1 MSTPVRAAG
10 CVLWRRSPAHG
21 VEFCLVHRP
30 KWSDWSWPKGKLKH
44 GETELAAALRE
55 VEEETGRTCRPA
67 TRLPRVH
74 YRTHDG
80 RRKTVDYWLAE
91 ETGGAFAPSTEID
104 EIRWLPREAAAEQ
117 LTEERDR
124 ALLAQAVRELAQ
136 GGR

>member
-21 VEFCLVHRP
+21 VEFCLVSRP
-30 KWSDWSWPKGKLKH
+30 KWHDWSLPKGKLKH

-55 VEEETGRTCRPA
+55 VEEETGRTCRPT

-91 ETGGAFAPSTEID
+91 ETGGTFTPNQEID
-104 EIRWLPREAAAEQ
+104 KIRWLPTAAAAEL
-117 LTEERDR
+117 LTEARDR
-124 ALLAQAVRELAQ
+124 ALLAQAVRELALSR
-136 GGR
+136 G

>member
-21 VEFCLVHRP
+21 VEFCLVSRP
-30 KWSDWSWPKGKLKH
+30 KWHDWSLPKGKLKH

-55 VEEETGRTCRPA
+55 VEEETGRTCRPT

-91 ETGGAFAPSTEID
+91 ETGGTFTPNQEID
-104 EIRWLPREAAAEQ
+104 EIRWLPTAAAAEL
-117 LTEERDR
+117 LTEARDR
-124 ALLAQAVRELAQ
+124 ALLAQAVRELALSR
-136 GGR
+136 G

>member
-21 VEFCLVHRP
+21 VEFCLVSRP
-30 KWSDWSWPKGKLKH
+30 KWHDWSLPKGKLKH
-44 GETELAAALRE
+44 GETELTAALRE
-55 VEEETGRTCRPA
+55 VEEETGRTCRPT

-91 ETGGAFAPSTEID
+91 ETGGTFTPNQEID
-104 EIRWLPREAAAEQ
+104 EIRWLPTAAAAEL
-117 LTEERDR
+117 LTEARDR
-124 ALLAQAVRELAQ
+124 ALLAQAVRELALSR
-136 GGR
+136 G